1 MLEHYFVEDDYESI
15 EEISKI
21 LIKIRSQFTLSA
33 TDSQTLWSVEFQKLL
48 KLNEKMKSNH
58 DKLNKLYQEIKMN
71 DEDFDS
77 SDDGFETFD
86 EDDEP
91 DSKLID

>member
-1 MLEHYFVEDDYESI
+1 
-15 EEISKI
+15 
-21 LIKIRSQFTLSA
+21 
-33 TDSQTLWSVEFQKLL
+33 
-48 KLNEKMKSNH
+48 
-58 DKLNKLYQEIKMN
+58 MN

-91 DSKLID
+91 DS